1 LTFEVSRIDAVAL
14 ADCSIVLV
22 RLQRS
27 YGRLLRPRTWHHE
40 HWQNVVVTRLPLLT
54 SLANLHLSCKY
65 VGASPRESGTLTPY
79 TASLKSIRRLT
90 GITMHAVEQ
99 SQESGLV

>member
-1 LTFEVSRIDAVAL
+1 MDSEAL

-27 YGRLLRPRTWHHE
+27 FVLVRGTTKVGTLAE
-40 HWQNVVVTRLPLLT
+40 CSRLPLLT

-65 VGASPRESGTLTPY
+65 VRTEEQ
-79 TASLKSIRRLT
+79 RLL
-90 GITMHAVEQ
+90 AV
-99 SQESGLV
+99 